1 MVYDFITCK
10 MTAKCNQTLSCALA
24 YDILLGRIIDLGKLN
39 PFQPFFLWSFP
50 KKKEEVMSQGHS
62 GSFLSPSQ
70 FTEHFRMK
78 PKIKE
83 MDTEI
88 DFDGWNTLKLHLW
101 TTKI

>member
-1 MVYDFITCK
+1 
-10 MTAKCNQTLSCALA
+10 
-24 YDILLGRIIDLGKLN
+24 
-39 PFQPFFLWSFP
+39 
-50 KKKEEVMSQGHS
+50 MSQGHS

-88 DFDGWNTLKLHLW
+88 DFDG
-101 TTKI
+101 